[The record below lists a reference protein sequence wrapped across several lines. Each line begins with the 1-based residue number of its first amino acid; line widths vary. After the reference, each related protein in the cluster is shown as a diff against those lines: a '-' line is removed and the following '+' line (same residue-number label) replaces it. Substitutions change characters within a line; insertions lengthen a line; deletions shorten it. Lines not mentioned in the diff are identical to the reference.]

1 MVFSVQI
8 KLSFKCIKRS
18 QKDRTKDDRVT
29 YQKCSKATIK
39 KQTHEDDDDETTPY
53 QVATGA
59 PKFERSVAD
68 ISKKEQRSTYGTY
81 ISLDRNRALVWLY
94 TATSS
99 PVGITPQTHY

>member
-59 PKFERSVAD
+59 PKFERYFPRPESSLGVVIYSD
-68 ISKKEQRSTYGTY
+68 ILPCGH
-81 ISLDRNRALVWLY
+81 N
-94 TATSS
+94 ATN
-99 PVGITPQTHY
+99 PLLAMI